1 MSFSRKLT
9 LAFTGL
15 VLAAVGTALGLALRL
30 ERDARGVRTTLQAPS
45 LHASQNMGGIISAVV
60 QNDLAY
66 LTTRN
71 SLRKEQFRER
81 MARARQEIAAIRQ
94 GMAPADADTNALAGR
109 VAAACDRFEA
119 TADAAFAELEEK
131 GAVTASRVADQLQ
144 AADAWTDSAGAL
156 SMHAKVEVDDA
167 TGALAASARA
177 TSVAAVAAALLV
189 ALMAGGAFSSRL
201 RRAGLRWADAG
212 ERRRPVVPEAG
223 PSSGTTRVVT
233 GFEPRADEETTVEK
247 RRRGGA
253 PLSKNDERL
262 RRARQLEGLGRLAG
276 GVAHDFN
283 NLLAVIASNASA
295 LANDLSDPDAAAMV
309 SDIVEAA
316 DQGGRLTG
324 QLLDVSG
331 THDGQ
336 VAEVDLDQVL
346 TNTTHMLRRVMGRG
360 VEIVLETSA
369 RGLVAADRGQLD
381 QLVLNLV
388 INARDATPG
397 GGTITMRTTDVPP
410 NKAFP
415 IGAVMLS
422 VKDTGCGMSAETQAR
437 LFEPFFTTKERGKGT
452 GLGLATVYDVV
463 RSAGGSIE
471 VDSVLGQGSE
481 FRVYLPRK
489 GEAAREPRPPLRLR
503 VGAAKHTV
511 LLVDNDAAA
520 RSATQG
526 VLERAGYTVAAAA
539 DGQEALALVQAG
551 RGFDVVLSEVRM
563 PVMGGLELA
572 RALDVRSPPTRLLL
586 MTGFVEETA
595 HAEFPV
601 VHKPFRDEDLLGQL
615 LQLFDHPPSAGRM
628 HATVASP
635 HVKRGSA
642 GSAVRLRTVESTRAP
657 KLLRKGNV

>member
-1 MSFSRKLT
+1 MSFSRKVT
-9 LAFTGL
+9 LAFAGL

-30 ERDARGVRTTLQAPS
+30 ERDARGVRTTLHAPA
-45 LHASQNMGGIISAVV
+45 LRAAQDIEGIIGAVV

-81 MARARQEIAAIRQ
+81 MARAHEAIGAIRQ
-94 GMAPADADTNALAGR
+94 GAVPAGAAAEALAER
-109 VAAACDRFEA
+109 VAIACDRFEV
-119 TADAAFAELEEK
+119 TADAAFAELEE
-131 GAVTASRVADQLQ
+131 GSAVTPNRVADQLQ
-144 AADAWTDSAGAL
+144 AADAWMVSASEL
-156 SMHAKVEVDDA
+156 STHARAEVDDA

-177 TSVAAVAAALLV
+177 TSLVAVAAALLL
-189 ALMAGGAFSSRL
+189 ALGAGGSFSPRL
-201 RRAGLRWADAG
+201 RRAVLRLAEAG
-212 ERRRPVVPEAG
+212 VTRRRAAPEAR
-223 PSSGTTRVVT
+223 PSSGMARVVT
-233 GFEPRADEETTVEK
+233 GSEPTFDEETTVEK
-247 RRRGGA
+247 RRRSAGT
-253 PLSKNDERL
+253 PLSKKEERH

-331 THDGQ
+331 SHGGAT
-336 VAEVDLDQVL
+336 AAVDLDQVL
-346 TNTTHMLRRVMGRG
+346 ANTTHMLRRVMGRG
-360 VEIVLETSA
+360 IEIVLETSA

-415 IGAVMLS
+415 TGAVMLS
-422 VKDTGCGMSAETQAR
+422 VKDTGCGMSAETKAQ
-437 LFEPFFTTKERGKGT
+437 LFEPFFTTKEQGKGT

-463 RSAGGSIE
+463 RSGGGSIE

-489 GEAAREPRPPLRLR
+489 GEAARVSPPLRLR
-503 VGAAKHTV
+503 VGPAKHTV

-539 DGQEALALVQAG
+539 DGREALALIQAG
-551 RGFDVVLSEVRM
+551 RGFDIVLSEVRM

-586 MTGFVEETA
+586 MTGFVEQTA

-635 HVKRGSA
+635 HVKRGSS
-642 GSAVRLRTVESTRAP
+642 GSAVRLRAVESTREP
-657 KLLRKGNV
+657 RSLGKGDA